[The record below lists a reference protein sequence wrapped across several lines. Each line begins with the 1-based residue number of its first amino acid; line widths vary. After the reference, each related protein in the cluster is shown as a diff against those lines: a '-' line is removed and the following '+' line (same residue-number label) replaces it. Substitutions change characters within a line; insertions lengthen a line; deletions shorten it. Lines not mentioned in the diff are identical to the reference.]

1 MMRVARRMAKGVLGN
16 DNFCNRLP
24 VILLLFLLLVS
35 WKGTDISIAQE
46 DVDSDP
52 FVDVTEQAGI
62 TAVHE
67 SVWDYEDIFG
77 YLGVGQAWG
86 DYDNDG
92 WLDLYVTGNQTK
104 NILYHNNQDGT
115 FSVSPLSTSVD
126 VLLFLSGGAIWADY
140 DNDGWQDLYVLVKGR
155 NILFH
160 NDQGESF
167 TNVTHEAG
175 VGDSG
180 TGQSATWGDY
190 DNDGFLDLYVVNWT
204 CMPNCDPIDFT
215 LHQDRLY
222 HNNGDGTFSDVS
234 TDLVYDKLLGAGFAA
249 SFFDYDSDGDLDIYV
264 INDEFENPIGN
275 VLFRND
281 GPGCD
286 SWCWADASE
295 ESGADIV
302 LSGMGIAV
310 ADYDNDTDLDIYFSN
325 MLNAFSLL
333 QNQND
338 GTFTDEAEAAGIHF
352 GWTNTVGWGTG
363 FFDYNNDGWQDL
375 YLAATGFVQR
385 DLNVPPEGMHF
396 SHPNYLFHNN
406 SDGTFTDVWSGEEMP
421 SMGFAYGDYDN
432 DGWVDFVV
440 GNWNEGYRL
449 FHNEGIGNANW
460 LTIDL
465 EGGGPVNL
473 DAVGTKVIVT
483 GDDGSNQMQAVT
495 SGGSLG
501 AGHDQRL
508 HFGLGEL
515 EVDSVEII
523 WPDGE
528 TAVFNNVPTNEIWQ
542 VSYGDQEINSTL
554 IAIVIVIGL
563 VLAAAVLL
571 FVILPKRR
579 QSESSQQ
586 EGEPQENS

>member
-1 MMRVARRMAKGVLGN
+1 MMEAGRIANRIFGKS
-16 DNFCNRLP
+16 NFSTNLSV
-24 VILLLFLLLVS
+24 VILLLLAFAA
-35 WKGTDISIAQE
+35 WQGISISLAQE
-46 DVDSDP
+46 DGEADP

-62 TAVHE
+62 TAVHQ
-67 SVWDYEDIFG
+67 SVWDYEDLFG

-92 WLDLYVTGNQTK
+92 WLDLYVTGNQSK
-104 NILYHNNQDGT
+104 NVLYHNNQDGT
-115 FSVSPLSTSVD
+115 FSVSPFSAQVD
-126 VLLFLSGGAIWADY
+126 LPLFLTGGAVWADY

-160 NDQGESF
+160 NDQGEGF
-167 TNVTHEAG
+167 TDVTLEAG
-175 VGDSG
+175 VGDLA
-180 TGQSATWGDY
+180 TGQSASWGDY

-204 CMPNCDPIDFT
+204 CMPNCDPIDFAQ
-215 LHQDRLY
+215 HQDRLY

-234 TDLVYDKLLGAGFAA
+234 ADLVYDKLLGAGFAV
-249 SFFDYDSDGDLDIYV
+249 SFFDYDNDGDLDIYI

-281 GPGCD
+281 GSGCEGH
-286 SWCWADASE
+286 CWSDVSE
-295 ESGADIV
+295 ESGADVV

-310 ADYDNDTDLDIYFSN
+310 ADYDNDADLDIYFSN

-352 GWTNTVGWGTG
+352 GWTSTVGWGTG
-363 FFDYNNDGWQDL
+363 FFDYDNDGWQDL

-396 SHPNYLFHNN
+396 SHPNYLFRNN
-406 SDGTFTDVWSGEEMP
+406 RDGSFSDVWAEEEMP
-421 SMGFAYGDYDN
+421 SMGFAYADYDN
-432 DGWVDFVV
+432 DGHVDFVV

-449 FHNEGIGNANW
+449 FRNEGDTNANW
-460 LTIDL
+460 LTVDL
-465 EGGGPVNL
+465 EGGGPVNR
-473 DAVGTKVIVT
+473 DAVGTRVIVT
-483 GDDGSNQMQAVT
+483 TDDGQSQMQVVT

-508 HFGLGEL
+508 HFGLGDAEI
-515 EVDSVEII
+515 DSAEII

-528 TAVFNNVPTNEIWQ
+528 TAVYDDVQANQIWQ
-542 VSYGDQEINSTL
+542 LSYGNQLTNDTL
-554 IAIVIVIGL
+554 LA
-563 VLAAAVLL
+563 VLIIILFVLFLAVLL
-571 FVILPKRR
+571 ILFLTRR
-579 QSESSQQ
+579 RKSKQNQQ
-586 EGEPQENS
+586 EGELPDES